1 MINSKPTI
9 DPDSKTSR
17 HSMEWVLSIL
27 GALNCI
33 LVAVVFAI
41 PNITGAGLT
50 NIWPF
55 PLIYFIEISVLG
67 IVCVI
72 AVSKLKNN
80 SESRWS
86 GIPWICSG
94 ILLALVILG
103 AWTIGF
109 FLIPAMILF
118 LIVGILADRRTQ
130 GDFALHL
137 IFYVSAGVVQAS
149 LVFITLLS

>member
-1 MINSKPTI
+1 MTNSKPTI
-9 DPDSKTSR
+9 NLDTKTSR
-17 HSMEWVLSIL
+17 RSMEWVMSIL
-27 GALNCI
+27 GAMNCI
-33 LVAVVFAI
+33 LVAVIFMM

-50 NIWPF
+50 SIWPF

-72 AVSKLKNN
+72 AVGKLRNN
-80 SESRWS
+80 LESRWS

-94 ILLALVILG
+94 VLLALVILG

-130 GDFALHL
+130 GNIALHL
-137 IFYVSAGVVQAS
+137 IFYVSAGVIQAS
-149 LVFITLLS
+149 LVFITLLI

>member
-1 MINSKPTI
+1 MTNSKPTI
-9 DPDSKTSR
+9 NPNSKTSR
-17 HSMEWVLSIL
+17 RSMEWVMSIL

-33 LVAVVFAI
+33 LVAVIFAM

-50 NIWPF
+50 SIWPF

-72 AVSKLKNN
+72 AVGMLRNN

-94 ILLALVILG
+94 VLLALVILG

-130 GDFALHL
+130 GNIALHL

-149 LVFITLLS
+149 LVLVTLLS

>member
-1 MINSKPTI
+1 M
-9 DPDSKTSR
+9 
-17 HSMEWVLSIL
+17 SIL
-27 GALNCI
+27 GAMNCI
-33 LVAVVFAI
+33 LVAVIFMM

-50 NIWPF
+50 SIWPF

-72 AVSKLKNN
+72 AVGKLRNN
-80 SESRWS
+80 LESRWS

-94 ILLALVILG
+94 VLLALVILG

-130 GDFALHL
+130 GNIALHL
-137 IFYVSAGVVQAS
+137 IFYVSAGVIQAS
-149 LVFITLLS
+149 LVFITLLI